1 MARAGEEIVMI
12 RETTSVPIEEPRA
25 ANPPEGR
32 SARPPASATRGP
44 LPHSVGSS
52 PFSSPGVAPDE
63 VRASYDEMHA
73 RGRFESPPGF
83 LDFVFEA
90 ARLSPG
96 QRLLDIGCGRGELL
110 VEAADRGVLVSGV
123 DISPGAVQA
132 AVATLPFADVRVGSG
147 TELPWHDGS
156 FDRVTCIGTLEH
168 LPDPE
173 AGARE
178 IARVLTPEGIGVV
191 YVPNTYYWL
200 AIAHTIRRGE
210 GHDEGQLIQ
219 RHGARNE
226 WRDLLEGN
234 GLSVQAV
241 RTWRY
246 PVRLRPFRPRIL
258 FGSLIERVV
267 PENLLLAFAYVVRP
281 CGSFPRPGG
290 EESPRKAPSL

>member
-1 MARAGEEIVMI
+1 MI
-12 RETTSVPIEEPRA
+12 RDTTSTPIEEPRA

-32 SARPPASATRGP
+32 SARPPASAARGP
-44 LPHSVGSS
+44 LPRSVGSS
-52 PFSSPGVAPDE
+52 PLPSSSASSARASGPDADA

-73 RGRFESPPGF
+73 RRAFESPPGF
-83 LDFVFEA
+83 LDFVFDA
-90 ARLSPG
+90 ARATPG
-96 QRLLDIGCGRGELL
+96 HRLLDIGCGRGELL

-123 DISPGAVQA
+123 DISPAAVQA
-132 AVATLPFADVRVGSG
+132 AAATLPFADVRVGSG
-147 TELPWHDGS
+147 AELPWHDGA

-178 IARVLTPEGIGVV
+178 IARVLNPEGIGVV

-200 AIAHTIRRGE
+200 AIAHTIRRGV

-234 GLSVQAV
+234 GLTVTAV

-246 PVRLRPFRPRIL
+246 PILLRPFRPRIL

-267 PENLLLAFAYVVRP
+267 PENLLLAFAYVVRRA
-281 CGSFPRPGG
+281 G
-290 EESPRKAPSL
+290 